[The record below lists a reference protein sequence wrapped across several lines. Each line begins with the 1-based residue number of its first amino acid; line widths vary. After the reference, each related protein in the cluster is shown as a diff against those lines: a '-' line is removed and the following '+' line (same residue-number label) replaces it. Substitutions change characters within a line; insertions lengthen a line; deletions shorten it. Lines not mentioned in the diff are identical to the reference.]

1 RHIIEY
7 VYEVLE
13 KLLLMNKVLV
23 QKETLPI
30 YYSGYLTPPTS
41 TSNMSIMSSR
51 SDISLNDSLST
62 RFDPNTEVV
71 DTNVKVHSCQIS
83 VKFVKTCVKVVKNKL
98 STHK

>member
-30 YYSGYLTPPTS
+30 YYSGYLTPPIL
-41 TSNMSIMSSR
+41 TSNMSSR
-51 SDISLNDSLST
+51 SDVSLNDSLST
-62 RFDPNTEVV
+62 RFNPNTEVV
-71 DTNVKVHSCQIS
+71 DTNIKVHSCQIS
-83 VKFVKTCVKVVKNKL
+83 VKFVKTCVKVVKDKL